1 MKNQII
7 IIKIYIMIFII
18 KIIYE
23 NFTDKQNQ
31 LINVIKKVN
40 EYISI
45 CNQWKLIKGI
55 QKLKSKTPKI
65 SALIPCFNCS
75 KTIKS
80 GIRSIQN
87 QKMSDIEILIVDDYS
102 KDNSLEI
109 LKDIEKEDKRVKII
123 KNKKNMGT
131 LFSRSIGALNS
142 KSKYIMSL
150 DNDDL
155 FINKYI
161 FNICYKECE
170 NNNIDI
176 VEFIAIKSINQTL
189 KSNPF
194 PKICEYSKFKKTNK
208 IIKSPM
214 LSSFIYLKKNNEII
228 RLIDATIWG
237 KCIKAEIYKK
247 ALNNIGEKVYKQY
260 IITNEDRI
268 INFVLFRVANSFK
281 FIKKYGILH
290 YINTSIVKK
299 LWLKNT
305 SFNELFNIE
314 HIYNITKN
322 SIEVNICVFELFKY
336 ESNIKIRKNDIK
348 IKKMFNKIIN
358 KLLKNKYLTKK
369 NRKKLINYQI
379 KNKILNK

>member
-7 IIKIYIMIFII
+7 KIKIYIIIFII
-18 KIIYE
+18 IIIYE

-55 QKLKSKTPKI
+55 QKSKSKRPKI
-65 SALIPCFNCS
+65 TALIPCFNCS

-80 GIRSIQN
+80 AIRSIQN

-155 FINKYI
+155 FIDKNI

-237 KCIKAEIYKK
+237 KCICI
-247 ALNNIGEKVYKQY
+247 LS
-260 IITNEDRI
+260 III
-268 INFVLFRVANSFK
+268 
-281 FIKKYGILH
+281 
-290 YINTSIVKK
+290 
-299 LWLKNT
+299 
-305 SFNELFNIE
+305 
-314 HIYNITKN
+314 
-322 SIEVNICVFELFKY
+322 
-336 ESNIKIRKNDIK
+336 
-348 IKKMFNKIIN
+348 
-358 KLLKNKYLTKK
+358 
-369 NRKKLINYQI
+369 
-379 KNKILNK
+379 